1 YRIVWIMHV
10 VLTRVVISRGAGVRE
25 TSTRRDDCATRLG
38 SGPGRQS
45 VCHRRRGADR
55 VVDGGVDL
63 RLLGDDQSAGDPDN
77 PAIGGVLA
85 VPRLARGFRAIAAIV
100 KQARHETDQVL
111 CSLEASRGTRQ
122 PGRRPARTGRLA
134 RGG

>member
-1 YRIVWIMHV
+1 MRMI
-10 VLTRVVISRGAGVRE
+10 
-25 TSTRRDDCATRLG
+25 
-38 SGPGRQS
+38 
-45 VCHRRRGADR
+45 HRRRIELHRYTSTTLTFCIERSRIGKASVRSIYEPVCFSTGRSRTIHRCGAGGADR

-111 CSLEASRGTRQ
+111 CSLEAS
-122 PGRRPARTGRLA
+122 
-134 RGG
+134 